1 MTSKSQR
8 MESGEFELAASP
20 SHLIRRVQQFHG
32 DLFAREAG
40 VRDLTKAQFTL
51 LVAIE
56 NNDGINQTMLVD
68 MTGIDRSTVAD
79 TIKRLTDKGLLS
91 RERTAKD
98 GRTNAV
104 TLTTPGRK
112 VVRAVKSAANRVER
126 LLLEPLPAA
135 ERARF
140 IKYLELIAEARD
152 AQMTD
157 GAGKFRRRMHR
168 HG

>member
-1 MTSKSQR
+1 MTTKSQR
-8 MESGEFELAASP
+8 MAGGEFELAAAP

-40 VRDLTKAQFTL
+40 IRDLTKPQFTL

-56 NNDGINQTMLVD
+56 NNEGTNQTQLVNL
-68 MTGIDRSTVAD
+68 TGIDRSTVAD

-91 RERTAKD
+91 RERTQAD

-104 TLTTPGRK
+104 TLTAAGRK
-112 VVRAVKSAANRVER
+112 VVRVVKT
-126 LLLEPLPAA
+126 AA
-135 ERARF
+135 ERADKLLLEALPLAERPRF
-140 IKYLELIAEARD
+140 IKYLELIAEAGD

-157 GAGKFRRRMHR
+157 GAAKFRRRMHKR
-168 HG
+168 G